1 MLDFSSQINNNIVSL
16 KPAIAMKKYLYIL
29 FILISVSSFAQ
40 QNDFIE
46 INGQI
51 LVESNDVEGI
61 TIYNSTGK
69 KGTIT
74 NANGEFKIAV
84 RLNDSIK
91 IRALQYQDFNIVVNQ
106 EIIKNKILQVY
117 LIEEVNKLDE
127 IIIRD
132 MKLVGNLEEDLETFA
147 PKSNILYFSFNN
159 TDKLSLEDKA
169 PSLSVNNELLIS
181 QERTL
186 VNGLNIVNI
195 VDQLLIPLFRSEVDN
210 KKEKGIPDVPANS
223 IKYYFGSK
231 FLVDNFNIPSH
242 RVEEFIRFVESE
254 NFDFSLLNYG
264 NEMQLLEI
272 INKKSKEFLS
282 KKP

>member
-1 MLDFSSQINNNIVSL
+1 MLGFSSQTNNTIVSL
-16 KPAIAMKKYLYIL
+16 KLPISMKKYLHVL
-29 FILISVSSFAQ
+29 FILISVSIFAQ
-40 QNDFIE
+40 QNDFVE

-69 KGTIT
+69 RGTIT

-132 MKLVGNLEEDLETFA
+132 IKLIGNLEEDLETFA
-147 PKSNILYFSFNN
+147 PKSNIMYFSFNN
-159 TDKLSLEDKA
+159 ADT
-169 PSLSVNNELLIS
+169 
-181 QERTL
+181 
-186 VNGLNIVNI
+186 
-195 VDQLLIPLFRSEVDN
+195 
-210 KKEKGIPDVPANS
+210 
-223 IKYYFGSK
+223 
-231 FLVDNFNIPSH
+231 
-242 RVEEFIRFVESE
+242 
-254 NFDFSLLNYG
+254 
-264 NEMQLLEI
+264 
-272 INKKSKEFLS
+272 
-282 KKP
+282 